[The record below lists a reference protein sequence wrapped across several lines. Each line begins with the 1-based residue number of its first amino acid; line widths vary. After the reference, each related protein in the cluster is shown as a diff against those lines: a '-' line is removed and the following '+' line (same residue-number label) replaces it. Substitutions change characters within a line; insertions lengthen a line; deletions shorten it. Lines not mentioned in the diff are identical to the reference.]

1 MLEAVIGKDIL
12 DGLYGRKNGGIITFA
27 SGVYLGLLTRLPRE
41 DGKAHED
48 GRHFTELSSPGY
60 MRTRLDTNSN
70 IDGRYIMANPVE
82 GETMTIDGDEAA
94 TAVIRNQVQIIFSEN
109 AIEETVLGFGLFRSA
124 DVEDPTRPFAWD
136 KVHDGDGNDFI
147 VIGAEE
153 VPIVRE
159 GGLEIT
165 FG

>member
-1 MLEAVIGKDIL
+1 MLEFTIGKDVL
-12 DGLYGRKNGGIITFA
+12 DGLYGRKSGSLITFT

-48 GRHFTELSSPGY
+48 GKHFTELSSPGY

-70 IDGRYIMANPVE
+70 IDGRYIMANPVA
-82 GETMTIDGDEAA
+82 GETVMIDGDEAA
-94 TAVIRNQVQIIFSEN
+94 TAVIRNQTLIIFSEN
-109 AIEETVLGFGLFRSA
+109 STEETVVGFGLFRSA

-136 KVHDGDGNDFI
+136 KVHDGEGNDFI

>member
-1 MLEAVIGKDIL
+1 MLEYTIGKDVL
-12 DGLYGRKNGGIITFA
+12 DGLYGRKNGAAVTF
-27 SGVYLGLLTRLPRE
+27 SGNVYLGLLTRLPRE
-41 DGKAHED
+41 DGQAHSD
-48 GRHFTELSSPGY
+48 GKHFTELSSPGY
-60 MRTRLDTNSN
+60 MRTQLNTTSN
-70 IDGRYIMANPVE
+70 IDGRYIMANPVA
-82 GETMTIDGDEAA
+82 GDPVMVGDDEAA
-94 TAVIRNQVQIIFSEN
+94 TAVIRNQTLIIFSEN
-109 AIEETVLGFGLFRSA
+109 ATEETVVGFGLFRSSNTESS
-124 DVEDPTRPFAWD
+124 DRPFAWD